1 MLLHPRALLSL
12 SVFISKWEE
21 CLSQRA
27 AGKGEEEHESGPP
40 MWLTTELLRVASAVA
55 VAQPLA
61 WELSRAAGAATC

>member
-1 MLLHPRALLSL
+1 
-12 SVFISKWEE
+12 
-21 CLSQRA
+21 
-27 AGKGEEEHESGPP
+27 